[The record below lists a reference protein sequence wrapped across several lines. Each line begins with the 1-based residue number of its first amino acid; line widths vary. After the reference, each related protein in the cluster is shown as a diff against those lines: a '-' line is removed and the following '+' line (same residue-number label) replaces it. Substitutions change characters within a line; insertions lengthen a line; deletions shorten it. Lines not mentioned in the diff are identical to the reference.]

1 MEEKAIVIFASL
13 SYSDFLLFNEY
24 MHFGFTCLQVSP
36 TYSRE
41 VAGNH
46 AIAPYLYKFHG
57 IINGIDPD
65 IWDPYND
72 NFIPVSWYLHRSLSF
87 LAKVQCFG
95 IYIVSKF
102 MPQHGNCLRSNAY
115 ISYTTQVR
123 KKC

>member
-36 TYSRE
+36 PYSRE

-72 NFIPVSWYLHRSLSF
+72 NFIPVSWYLVRSFFIFSYTTIMSWH
-87 LAKVQCFG
+87 VH
-95 IYIVSKF
+95 SKF
-102 MPQHGNCLRSNAY
+102 MPQHGNCLRFIAS
-115 ISYTTQVR
+115 
-123 KKC
+123 